1 MHKPIILLISL
12 LLALGTNAQNLEWA
26 KSFGKNSSDYGVSI
40 TVDASGNVY
49 TTGRFQQTV
58 DFDPGAGTNNL
69 SSQGLTDAF
78 IQKLDPSGNFLW
90 AKSFGGTSQDEGL
103 SITVDASGN
112 VYTTGWFSGTVDFD
126 PGAGTNNHTS
136 QGSRDVF
143 IQKLDPSGNFLWAKS
158 FGGTSDDY
166 GNSITVDASGN
177 VYTTGW
183 FSGTGDFNPGAGTN
197 NLTSQGSNDVFIQKL
212 DPSGN
217 FLWAKSFGGTSSNY
231 GLSITV
237 DASGNVYTTGKFSG
251 TVDFDPGAG
260 TNNLSSQGSND
271 VFIQKLDPSGYFL
284 WAKSFGGTSIDVA
297 YSIALDASGNVYT
310 TGDFKGTVDFDPG
323 AGTNNLSSQV
333 NNLNSQSVDVFIQKL
348 DPSGNFL
355 WAKSFGG
362 TSGDGG
368 RSITVDASGNVYTTG
383 YFQGTADFDPG
394 AGTNNL
400 TSQGSND
407 VFIQKLDPSGNFL
420 WAKSFGGNLDDYGWS
435 ITVDASGNVYT
446 TGSFKGAADF
456 DPGAGTNNLSSQGS
470 YDVFIQKMSP
480 CSPTTGTDVQTACDT
495 YTWIDG
501 NTYTASNNAASVTLT
516 NAAGC
521 DSVVTLD
528 LTIINSATGTDTR
541 TECNTYTWIDGNTYT
556 ASNNSATFN
565 IVGGAANG
573 CDSLVALDLTIINS
587 ATGTDT
593 RTECNT
599 YTWID
604 GNTYT
609 ASNNSATFNI
619 VGGAANGC
627 DSLVSLDLTIIN
639 SATGTDTRTE
649 CNTYTWIDGNT
660 YTASNNSATFNIVGG
675 AANGCDSLVA
685 LDLTIINSATGTDTR
700 TECNTYTWIDGN
712 TYTASN
718 NSATFNIVGGAANGC
733 DSLVTLNLTINSVS
747 DLSTSISGVT
757 ISANNSNATYQWLD
771 CDNGNSEINGE
782 IGQSFT
788 ATTNGNYAV
797 VLTESGCIDT
807 SDCVAITS
815 VGIIENSF
823 GNKLIVYPNPTNGNF
838 SVDLGAIYEN
848 TQVLITDISG
858 KLIESVNKSQT
869 QVLNLSINEADGIY
883 FVSIHAENKNA
894 VIRLVKQ

>member
-362 TSGDGG
+362 
-368 RSITVDASGNVYTTG
+368 
-383 YFQGTADFDPG
+383 
-394 AGTNNL
+394 
-400 TSQGSND
+400 
-407 VFIQKLDPSGNFL
+407 
-420 WAKSFGGNLDDYGWS
+420 NLDDYGWS

-675 AANGCDSLVA
+675 AANGCDSLVT
-685 LDLTIINSATGTDTR
+685 LNLTILNSATGTDTR

-718 NSATFNIVGGAANGC
+718 NTATFNIVGGAANGC
-733 DSLVTLNLTINSVS
+733 DSLVILDLTINNVS
-747 DLSTSISGVT
+747 DLTTTVSGLTITS
-757 ISANNSNATYQWLD
+757 NNSNATYQWID
-771 CDNGNSEINGE
+771 CNNGNSEINGE

-797 VLTESGCIDT
+797 VLTESGCVDT
-807 SDCVAITS
+807 TACVTITT